1 MNFTKYL
8 RNHTLD
14 TIGAMLD
21 DGIIKGQDL
30 RRFIGEEVDVCEPE
44 YLRWKMEMW
53 YRTLGIEY
61 LSKGKFALQLPYFT
75 KEEIKDAYDN
85 NEVIVCVPKGIGVE
99 VLGRL
104 FNFSSWAFVDPLVN
118 SNPEVEDFWFKTSCS
133 IKPEYLDREGR
144 EIKSMYQRDGKL
156 NMNLGRYLTF
166 LAYMRYKGTI
176 LDQLHKVWLP
186 NSRYEKKGML
196 IAGLDSNGML
206 AVHGWMPNFHSPLV
220 GGRFVEIPDHI

>member
-1 MNFTKYL
+1 M
-8 RNHTLD
+8 D
-14 TIGAMLD
+14 GGAAS
-21 DGIIKGQDL
+21 IIKG
-30 RRFIGEEVDVCEPE
+30 
-44 YLRWKMEMW
+44 
-53 YRTLGIEY
+53 
-61 LSKGKFALQLPYFT
+61 GK
-75 KEEIKDAYDN
+75 
-85 NEVIVCVPKGIGVE
+85 
-99 VLGRL
+99 
-104 FNFSSWAFVDPLVN
+104 
-118 SNPEVEDFWFKTSCS
+118 
-133 IKPEYLDREGR
+133 
-144 EIKSMYQRDGKL
+144 RDGKL

>member
-104 FNFSSWAFVDPLVN
+104 FNFSS
-118 SNPEVEDFWFKTSCS
+118 
-133 IKPEYLDREGR
+133 
-144 EIKSMYQRDGKL
+144 
-156 NMNLGRYLTF
+156 
-166 LAYMRYKGTI
+166 
-176 LDQLHKVWLP
+176 
-186 NSRYEKKGML
+186 
-196 IAGLDSNGML
+196 
-206 AVHGWMPNFHSPLV
+206 
-220 GGRFVEIPDHI
+220 

>member
-1 MNFTKYL
+1 MSASRNIFGGKWRCGIERLELNIYL
-8 RNHTLD
+8 R
-14 TIGAMLD
+14 
-21 DGIIKGQDL
+21 
-30 RRFIGEEVDVCEPE
+30 E
-44 YLRWKMEMW
+44 
-53 YRTLGIEY
+53 
-61 LSKGKFALQLPYFT
+61 KFALQLPYFT

-118 SNPEVEDFWFKTSCS
+118 SKPEVEDFWFKTSCS

-186 NSRYEKKGML
+186 NSRYEKEKECF
-196 IAGLDSNGML
+196 IAGLRFKMEML